1 MRSLP
6 VPASLSHGRWIQ
18 VVRIQYRPGD
28 GYDLHDHAF
37 GECFWIER
45 GEALHTVNGIDQ
57 RLGPG
62 MLTIM
67 RPPDAHRFAT
77 TAGFVMVNVTYRA
90 DLLPPL
96 AQRLAGDLDVWP
108 WGDAPMPVQRH
119 LPPAAVERLQESA
132 EELAG
137 DASRLAAEGFLIDL
151 LRLLRRGAAP
161 ASAPAWLEQAVQSLA
176 SPRHLAAGPAELARL
191 CGRAPA
197 HVNRVV
203 RATYGCT
210 TTELVNRIRLDQAAR
225 RLKLSRDG
233 IADIAAG
240 CGYASLAHFYRAFAA
255 RFRTT
260 PRAFRLSHQ
269 AVGRTVPEEFRT
281 GEPVPVT
288 RPDPRP
294 R

>member
-1 MRSLP
+1 MRTIP
-6 VPASLSHGRWIQ
+6 VPAGLGAASWIQ

-37 GECFWIER
+37 AECFWIER
-45 GEALHTVNGIDQ
+45 GEAIHTVNGVEQ

-62 MLTIM
+62 MLTLM
-67 RPPDAHRFAT
+67 RPRDAHAFAT

-90 DLLPPL
+90 ELLPQL
-96 AQRLAGDLDVWP
+96 AARFAEAMPEWP
-108 WGDAPMPVQRH
+108 WGDARLPTQRL
-119 LPPAAVERLQESA
+119 LPPAAVERLQEAA

-137 DASRLAAEGFLIDL
+137 DHARLAAEGFLIDL
-151 LRLLRRGAAP
+151 LRLLRRSAAP
-161 ASAPAWLEQAVQSLA
+161 AGLPAWLARAVEALPE
-176 SPRHLAAGPAELARL
+176 PRHLAAGPGELARL

-203 RATYGCT
+203 RDRYGCT
-210 TTELVNRIRLDQAAR
+210 ATELVNRIRLDHAAR

-233 IADIAAG
+233 IAAVAAA
-240 CGYASLAHFYRAFAA
+240 CGFASLAHFYRAFAA
-255 RFRTT
+255 RFGAT

-269 AVGRTVPEEFRT
+269 AVGRDVPEEFRA
-281 GEPVPVT
+281 GEPVPLT
-288 RPDPRP
+288 RPQPAR